1 MATRMGKVT
10 GPGGFASRVPQV
22 LQMEALECGAAYLAL
37 VCAYYG
43 KWIPLE
49 QVRSDC
55 GVSRD
60 GSNALNMIK
69 AARSYGLEAHGY
81 RYEPK
86 ALRER
91 GTFPCIVHFDFNHF
105 VVVRGFKG
113 DCVFINDPGAGE
125 EKLDLAEFDRRFTGV
140 VLMFKPAE
148 SFEPGGKP
156 ASIKDFALER
166 LRGAKAILAFVAIT
180 SAIGALMGLV
190 SPIMSQVFTDRLLTG
205 KNLSW
210 TVPFLVLFFIFGVI
224 NVTVQAL
231 NAIYL
236 RRVEGKMAAS
246 ASAAFLWKVLH
257 MPMEFFSQRLAGDI
271 ARRMGSNATVAQ
283 SLAAQVGPLL
293 INIAMVVVYLALMIA
308 YSPLLTAVSLASM
321 AVNVLVARAVSRR
334 RVNATRVM
342 MRDSANLASTT
353 MAGISMIETIKAQG
367 VEPGFFK
374 RWAGYQASVNK
385 INVRNTRI
393 TQGWGLIPSIV
404 NTVSNGAILSIGV
417 WLIIQGRFTV
427 GSLLAMQ
434 SFVSGFTSPASSL
447 VGVMQT
453 MQEMRTDMERI
464 KDVMDYRDDPLAL
477 PRQDTTVDA
486 PLEKLSGEV
495 ELDHVTFGYSKL
507 ADPVIRDLCLHVAP
521 GGCVALVGPS
531 GCGKSTIAKL
541 IAGLYEPWS
550 GEIRL
555 DGMPLGQIPR
565 AVRCGSVAVIDQD
578 IVLYRDTIGNNI
590 RLWDST
596 IEDYEVILAARDA
609 QIHDDIMAREGAYE
623 SMLAEDGRDLSGGQ
637 RQRLE
642 IARALAMDPTVIVMD
657 EATSALDAQTEAA
670 VMEAVR
676 RRGVT
681 LVVVA
686 HRLSTVRGADEI
698 IVLDQGVAVERGTH
712 EELIAR
718 NGAYTHLITGE

>member
-1 MATRMGKVT
+1 MAAKLGKQSV
-10 GPGGFASRVPQV
+10 PGGLASKVPQIM
-22 LQMEALECGAAYLAL
+22 QMEALECGAACLAMI
-37 VCAYYG
+37 CAYYG
-43 KWIPLE
+43 KWIALE

-81 RYEPK
+81 RFEPRV
-86 ALRER
+86 LRER
-91 GTFPCIVHFDFNHF
+91 GLFPCIAHFDFNHF

-113 DCVFINDPGAGE
+113 DYVYINDPGAGE
-125 EKLDLAEFDRRFTGV
+125 ERLELAEFDRRFTGV
-140 VLMFKPAE
+140 TLTFKPTA

-180 SAIGALMGLV
+180 SAIAALMGLV
-190 SPIMSQVFTDRLLTG
+190 SPVMGQIFTDHLLTG

-210 TVPFLVLFFIFGVI
+210 TMPFLALYLVFGVI

-231 NAIYL
+231 GAIYL
-236 RRVEGKMAAS
+236 RRVEGKMATS
-246 ASAAFLWKVLH
+246 ASAAYLWKVLH
-257 MPMEFFSQRLAGDI
+257 IPMEFFSQRLAGDI
-271 ARRMGSNATVAQ
+271 TRRMGSNATIAQ
-283 SLAAQVGPLL
+283 SLANQVGPLL
-293 INIAMVVVYLALMIA
+293 INVAMVVVYLVLMVL
-308 YSPLLTAVSLASM
+308 YSPLLTVVSLVSM
-321 AVNVLVARAVSRR
+321 AVNILVARAVSRR
-334 RVNATRVM
+334 RINATRVM
-342 MRDSANLASTT
+342 MRDSANLSSAT
-353 MAGISMIETIKAQG
+353 MAGISMIETLKAQG
-367 VEPGFFK
+367 VESGFFK
-374 RWAGYQASVNK
+374 RWSGYQASVNK
-385 INVRNTRI
+385 VNVQTTRI
-393 TQGWGLIPSIV
+393 TQGWGLIPNIV
-404 NTVSNGAILSIGV
+404 STLSNGVILSIGV
-417 WLIIQGRFTV
+417 WLIIHGRFTV
-427 GSLLAMQ
+427 GSLMAMQ
-434 SFVSGFTSPASSL
+434 SFISGFTSPASSL

-464 KDVMDYRDDPLAL
+464 KDVMDYRDDPLAS
-477 PRQDTTVDA
+477 PDSDHA
-486 PLEKLSGEV
+486 AGGALEKLSGEI
-495 ELDHVTFGYSKL
+495 ELDHVSFGYSKL
-507 ADPVIRDLCLHVAP
+507 ADPVVKDFSLHVAP
-521 GGCVALVGPS
+521 GGCVALVGAS

-541 IAGLYEPWS
+541 ISGLYEPWE

-555 DGMPLGQIPR
+555 DGMPLAQIPR

-578 IVLYRDTIGNNI
+578 IVLYHDTIGNNI

-609 QIHDDIMAREGAYE
+609 QIHDDIMTREGAYE
-623 SMLAEDGRDLSGGQ
+623 SVLAEDGRDLSGGQ

-642 IARALAMDPTVIVMD
+642 IARALAMDPTVIIMD

-686 HRLSTVRGADEI
+686 HRLSTIRDADEI
-698 IVLDQGVAVERGTH
+698 VVFDRGAVVERGTH

-718 NGAYTHLITGE
+718 DGVYTHLITGE